1 MMDGTF
7 SINVFKTHTIVSYN
21 LELERE
27 KIKSNSPERWDQI
40 KSWKAWSRESREK
53 DDIVLQRSHNED
65 EEETRRSEK

>member
-27 KIKSNSPERWDQI
+27 KKKVTPLKDGTRL
-40 KSWKAWSRESREK
+40 KVGKPGAEK
-53 DDIVLQRSHNED
+53 VGKRM
-65 EEETRRSEK
+65 T